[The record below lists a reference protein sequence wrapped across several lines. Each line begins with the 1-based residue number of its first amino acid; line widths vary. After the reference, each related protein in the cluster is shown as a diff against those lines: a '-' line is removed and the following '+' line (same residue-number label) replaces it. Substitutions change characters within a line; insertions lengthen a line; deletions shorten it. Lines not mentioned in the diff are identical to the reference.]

1 VICILGEL
9 NIPQEKLRDFEVCVV
24 SNNDVF
30 LFLLLEYQMCI
41 VLDPITFF
49 QMFCFLFFYSFAF
62 HLSLDLRILDHVTT
76 FLLDPQAHLH
86 SLPLD
91 ICVLCSLFL
100 GFSWD
105 LSFLLFDPL
114 LLLGVC
120 FGSCCLPL
128 P

>member
-1 VICILGEL
+1 MLEL
-9 NIPQEKLRDFEVCVV
+9 NIPQEKLKEFGVCIM

-30 LFLLLEYQMCI
+30 LFLVLEYQMCL
-41 VLDPITFF
+41 VLDPITLF

-62 HLSLDLRILDHVTT
+62 HLFLVLRILVHVTT
-76 FLLDPQAHLH
+76 FLLHPQAHLH

-91 ICVLCSLFL
+91 ICVLYSLFL

-105 LSFLLFDPL
+105 LSFLFFDPL